1 MNLADLTTEQL
12 EQAFELPP
20 YKARQLYAW
29 IRRGVTDPQ
38 EMTDLSLAFRE
49 TLKQHDIIWPK
60 VYKTFSSKLDDTVKY
75 LIELYDGNIIETVL
89 MRYEHGFSL
98 CISSQVGCRM
108 GCAFCASTM
117 DGLQRNL
124 TPSEMEGQIRAVSA
138 ASGQRISNIVIMGI
152 GEPLDNFD
160 NVMAALSAI
169 NSPEGLGIGYRHMTL
184 STCGLTEGIRRLMEK
199 QLPLT
204 LALSLHAP
212 NDTIRRQIMP
222 AAKAVKIKDLVS
234 LMQQYAETTGR
245 RVTYE
250 YALIGGVNDSF
261 SCAEELGRLLAGK
274 LCHVNLIEVNPVEGR
289 SFQRGSHKRDFIRIL
304 GKYNVNATGRRE
316 LGQDISASCGQLRKS
331 VAKEEGL

>member
-1 MNLADLTTEQL
+1 
-12 EQAFELPP
+12 
-20 YKARQLYAW
+20 
-29 IRRGVTDPQ
+29 
-38 EMTDLSLAFRE
+38 
-49 TLKQHDIIWPK
+49 
-60 VYKTFSSKLDDTVKY
+60 
-75 LIELYDGNIIETVL
+75 

-222 AAKAVKIKDLVS
+222 AAKAVKIKG
-234 LMQQYAETTGR
+234 QAR
-245 RVTYE
+245 C
-250 YALIGGVNDSF
+250 SF
-261 SCAEELGRLLAGK
+261 
-274 LCHVNLIEVNPVEGR
+274 R
-289 SFQRGSHKRDFIRIL
+289 SRIRWRIML
-304 GKYNVNATGRRE
+304 ST
-316 LGQDISASCGQLRKS
+316 LS
-331 VAKEEGL
+331 